1 MRAIPLEL
9 LAEEAGVSIDLV
21 RRFVDLGEL
30 RPLADGRFNARDAG
44 VLVTVNALVA
54 SGIRIEDLEWA
65 IETGRVGLS
74 VIGQLFP
81 DPTERT
87 SSYGEVV
94 DALGPA
100 GGRLGP
106 VYAAM
111 GLPEPT
117 DDRPVRADEARIV
130 SDFTRTWAQV
140 DPAGGADVRI
150 ARLAADGMRRIA
162 ETWLD
167 LWDAH
172 ARPTPGSMGAPTT
185 PDGPSIDV
193 ADPAQNPTV
202 RAAAQSREFLTWLFD
217 RAVERTLHER
227 IIDAVEGVLVDA
239 DRMPPPPERPPA
251 VAFID
256 LSGYTTLTEARGDE
270 VAAEAAARLQELAED
285 AVRRGGGRI
294 VKLLGDG
301 VILRFEDSATA
312 LRVTLDLV
320 DRIGRAGLPPGHAG
334 VAAGRMVVRD
344 GDVFGRVVN
353 LAARVAGEAGP
364 GEVVVEEGVVV
375 ALPHGTAAF
384 EPVGRVSLKGF
395 TEPVA
400 IWKAHRPAP
409 ESDGRPGRVEGRETT
424 R

>member
-9 LAEEAGVSIDLV
+9 LANEAGVSIDLA
-21 RRFVDLGEL
+21 RRFVDLGQL
-30 RPLADGRFNARDAG
+30 RPLADGRFDARDAG
-44 VLVTVNALVA
+44 VLATVNALLA
-54 SGIRIEDLEWA
+54 SGIRLDDLEWA

-74 VIGQLFP
+74 VVGQLFP
-81 DPTERT
+81 DPPERT
-87 SSYGEVV
+87 SSYEELAE
-94 DALGPA
+94 ALGPA
-100 GGRLGP
+100 GSRLGP

-117 DDRPVRADEARIV
+117 NDLPLRADEAQVV
-130 SDFTRTWAQV
+130 SDFTRTWALV

-185 PDGPSIDV
+185 HDPPSIDV
-193 ADPAQNPTV
+193 ADPEQNPTV
-202 RAAAQSREFLTWLFD
+202 RAATQSRAYLAWLFD

-227 IIDAVEGVLVDA
+227 IIDAVEGLLVEA
-239 DRMPPPPERPPA
+239 DRMPPPAERPPA
-251 VAFID
+251 LAFID
-256 LSGYTTLTEARGDE
+256 LSGYTTLTEDRGDE
-270 VAAEAAARLQELAED
+270 VAAEVAARLQELAED
-285 AVRRGGGRI
+285 ATRRGGGRI

-312 LRVTLDLV
+312 IHVTLDLV
-320 DRIGRAGLPPGHAG
+320 EHVGQAGLPPGHAG
-334 VAAGRMVVRD
+334 IAAGRVVIRD

-353 LAARVAGEAGP
+353 LAARMASEAGP

-375 ALPHGTAAF
+375 ALPHGTATF
-384 EPVGRVSLKGF
+384 EPIGRVALKGF

-400 IWKAHRPAP
+400 VWKARRPAA
-409 ESDGRPGRVEGRETT
+409 EAAR
-424 R
+424 

>member
-1 MRAIPLEL
+1 VRAIPLEL
-9 LAEEAGVSIDLV
+9 LADEAGVSIDLV
-21 RRFVDLGEL
+21 RRFVDLGQL
-30 RPLADGRFNARDAG
+30 RPLADGRFDARDAG
-44 VLVTVNALVA
+44 VLATVNALLA
-54 SGIRIEDLEWA
+54 SGIRVEDLEWA

-81 DPTERT
+81 DPPERT
-87 SSYGEVV
+87 SSYREL
-94 DALGPA
+94 AETLGPA
-100 GGRLGP
+100 GRRLGP

-117 DDRPVRADEARIV
+117 NDRPLRADEARVV
-130 SDFTRTWAQV
+130 SEFTRTWALV

-172 ARPTPGSMGAPTT
+172 AHPTPGSMGAPTT
-185 PDGPSIDV
+185 PDAPPIDV

-202 RAAAQSREFLTWLFD
+202 RAATHSREYLAWLFD

-227 IIDAVEGVLVDA
+227 IIDAVEGVLVEA
-239 DRMPPPPERPPA
+239 DRMPPPTERPPA

-256 LSGYTTLTEARGDE
+256 LAGYTTLTEERGDD

-285 AVRRGGGRI
+285 ATRRGGGRI

-301 VILRFEDSATA
+301 VILRFEESATA
-312 LRVTLDLV
+312 IRVTLDLV
-320 DRIGRAGLPPGHAG
+320 ERIGRAGLPPGHAG
-334 VAAGRMVVRD
+334 VAAGRLVVRD

-353 LAARVAGEAGP
+353 LAARLASEAGP

-375 ALPHGTAAF
+375 ALPRGTATF

-395 TEPVA
+395 AEPVA
-400 IWKAHRPAP
+400 IWKAHEPAAASDERPA
-409 ESDGRPGRVEGRETT
+409 RVERS
-424 R
+424 

>member
-9 LAEEAGVSIDLV
+9 LADEAGVSIDLV
-21 RRFVDLGEL
+21 RRFVDLGQL
-30 RPLADGRFNARDAG
+30 RPLADGRFDARDAG
-44 VLVTVNALVA
+44 VLATVNALLA
-54 SGIRIEDLEWA
+54 SGIRLADLEWA

-81 DPTERT
+81 DPPERT
-87 SSYGEVV
+87 SSYEGMA
-94 DALGPA
+94 DALGTA

-117 DDRPVRADEARIV
+117 NDRLLRTDEARIV
-130 SDFTRTWAQV
+130 SEFTRTWALV
-140 DPAGGADVRI
+140 DPGGGADVRI

-162 ETWLD
+162 EAWLD
-167 LWDAH
+167 QWDAH
-172 ARPTPGSMGAPTT
+172 ARPTPESMGAPTT
-185 PDGPSIDV
+185 SDGPSVDV
-193 ADPAQNPTV
+193 TDPEQNPTV
-202 RAAAQSREFLTWLFD
+202 RAAAHSREFLTWLFD
-217 RAVERTLHER
+217 RAVERTLQER

-251 VAFID
+251 VAFVD
-256 LSGYTTLTEARGDE
+256 LSGYTTLTEERGDE
-270 VAAEAAARLQELAED
+270 IAAEAAARLQELAEE
-285 AVRRGGGRI
+285 ATRGDGGRV

-301 VILRFEDSATA
+301 VILRFEDTATA
-312 LRVTLDLV
+312 IRVTLGLV
-320 DRIGRAGLPPGHAG
+320 DHIGRAGLPPGHAG
-334 VAAGRMVVRD
+334 VAAGRMVIRD

-353 LAARVAGEAGP
+353 LAARVADQAGP

-375 ALPHGTAAF
+375 VLPAGTARF

-395 TEPVA
+395 AEPIA
-400 IWKAHRPAP
+400 IWKARRLGGEGNGHT
-409 ESDGRPGRVEGRETT
+409 GRGKGGEAT